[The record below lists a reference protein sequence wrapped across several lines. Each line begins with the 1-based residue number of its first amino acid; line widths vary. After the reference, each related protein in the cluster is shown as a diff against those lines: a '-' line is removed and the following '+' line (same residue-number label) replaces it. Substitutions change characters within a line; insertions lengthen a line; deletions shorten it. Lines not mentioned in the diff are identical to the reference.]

1 LKIELSPPVD
11 DGKGRRDN
19 ASATAFCLDGTNL
32 MLYLKAARIIA
43 QRCRRIAA
51 NDGIAVLGPK
61 IFSSGL

>member
-32 MLYLKAARIIA
+32 MLYLKAARIIT
-43 QRCRRIAA
+43 QRCRHIAA
-51 NDGIAVLGPK
+51 SDRIAVLGPK
-61 IFSSGL
+61 SRSMGL